1 MSRDLFPQ
9 YDKYIYRSLI
19 MSNEKANFQERL
31 ILYMDILGTKNLIQR
46 QFEEILEVLRVIASN
61 NRKGEIQNKIAL
73 DGVT

>member
-1 MSRDLFPQ
+1 
-9 YDKYIYRSLI
+9 

-46 QFEEILEVLRVIASN
+46 QSEEILEVLRVIASN

-73 DGVT
+73 YGVT